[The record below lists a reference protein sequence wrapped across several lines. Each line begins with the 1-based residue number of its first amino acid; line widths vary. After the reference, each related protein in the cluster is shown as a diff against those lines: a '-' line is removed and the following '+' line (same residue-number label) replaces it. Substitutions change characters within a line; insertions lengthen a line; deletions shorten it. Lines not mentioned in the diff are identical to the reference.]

1 MQKLTEF
8 ASFKQGMTTDTSTVA
23 VFEFAGVVGAEASSR
38 VVEFTSA
45 VFLWIFHHG
54 CGAVNTPATGR
65 VSSQ

>member
-8 ASFKQGMTTDTSTVA
+8 ASFKQGMTTDTSTIA

-45 VFLWIFHHG
+45 VFL
-54 CGAVNTPATGR
+54 
-65 VSSQ
+65 